1 MADSGG
7 LEFQAVRERLKVCF
21 SRSVEE
27 TSPVQKSEKKFGSPL
42 QSYVNKAKDDNDET
56 ELVAAFQ
63 STAGRYQSMLLIC
76 KAFKNSPS
84 CGM

>member
-1 MADSGG
+1 MADSGE

-27 TSPVQKSEKKFGSPL
+27 TSPVQKSEEKFGSPL
-42 QSYVNKAKDDNDET
+42 QSCVNKAKDDNDET

-76 KAFKNSPS
+76 
-84 CGM
+84 